1 MCLGSKQF
9 DWRSLMSQHS
19 SRQKRRC
26 NLPVRTRA
34 DSFLDCIVFGRSLQI
49 GERSFQAKLESVR
62 KSLSEKH
69 SNPGWL
75 GYTRFV
81 QIVVGK
87 IQVSMYPR
95 KLLQWRRRTFQEKPN
110 HKNHC
115 RFYPDKFPV
124 GTGRSRLVSPR
135 QWSLID
141 YQQRSHRWLISV
153 LA

>member
-19 SRQKRRC
+19 SRQTQRC

-81 QIVVGK
+81 QRVVGT
-87 IQVSMYPR
+87 IQGSMYPQ

-115 RFYPDKFPV
+115 RFFLGKFPV
-124 GTGRSRLVSPR
+124 GTGSSRLVSPR

-153 LA
+153 

>member
-1 MCLGSKQF
+1 MSQASRQF
-9 DWRSLMSQHS
+9 DWRIRISHHS
-19 SRQKRRC
+19 SRQTRRYR
-26 NLPVRTRA
+26 LSVRTKA
-34 DSFLDCIVFGRSLQI
+34 DSSPDYIVFGRSLQI

-87 IQVSMYPR
+87 IQVSMCPR
-95 KLLQWRRRTFQEKPN
+95 KLLQWRRRTFLEKPN

-153 LA
+153 

>member
-1 MCLGSKQF
+1 MYLESKQF
-9 DWRSLMSQHS
+9 DWKSLMSQHS
-19 SRQKRRC
+19 SRQTRWC
-26 NLPVRTRA
+26 NLPVRTTA
-34 DSFLDCIVFGRSLQI
+34 DSFPDCIVFGRLLQI
-49 GERSFQAKLESVR
+49 GERSFQAKLESGK
-62 KSLSEKH
+62 KSLSEEH
-69 SNPGWL
+69 SNLGWL
-75 GYTRFV
+75 KYTRFV
-81 QIVVGK
+81 QTEAGK
-87 IQVSMYPR
+87 TRGSTYPQ

-115 RFYPDKFPV
+115 LFFLDKFPV

>member
-1 MCLGSKQF
+1 MCPGSKQF

-19 SRQKRRC
+19 SRRTRRC

-34 DSFLDCIVFGRSLQI
+34 DSFLDCIVFGRSPQI

-62 KSLSEKH
+62 KSLSGKH
-69 SNPGWL
+69 SNLGWL
-75 GYTRFV
+75 VYKRFV
-81 QIVVGK
+81 QVVVGK
-87 IQVSMYPR
+87 IQGSMYPQ
-95 KLLQWRRRTFQEKPN
+95 KLLQWRRRTSLEKLY

-115 RFYPDKFPV
+115 RFFPDKFQV

-141 YQQRSHRWLISV
+141 YQGWSHRWLISV
-153 LA
+153 LV